1 MPEEQKPQPQST
13 PSNNGDLQYIQ
24 KRVDSLQEIDSMIVS
39 FIDNLSQ
46 TLTLLKQGKQ
56 QAATK
61 SSAETRQKFNESVS
75 NTYSNLSFIATHLRK
90 EIKIWDTKINNNA
103 MEESEL
109 NSLNVLPLQVNK
121 KATWI
126 NKSKFNDELSEL
138 DSVLNVNEKEL
149 SDYINQKQGGA
160 GAIGTISMITGDV
173 SGTNANAI
181 NVTGNIAEPTIKP
194 EPINT
199 TATGTGTGSEPID
212 LTSASAISPRTSQ
225 VQGSNPI
232 TGVPL
237 DKSDSLEIMN
247 DDEPLFTGK
256 MEAGTGT
263 GVNVGAGVGGVGT
276 TVGGGVG
283 QPELIQIDD
292 DSDVDALFE
301 DPGNDSDIKML

>member
-24 KRVDSLQEIDSMIVS
+24 KRVDSLQEIDSKIVS

-61 SSAETRQKFNESVS
+61 SSAETKQKFNESVS

-103 MEESEL
+103 MEESDL
-109 NSLNVLPLQVNK
+109 SSLNVLPLQVNK

-149 SDYINQKQGGA
+149 SEYVKRKQGG
-160 GAIGTISMITGDV
+160 GANTTDTAAMVTGGV
-173 SGTNANAI
+173 SGANSNAI
-181 NVTGNIAEPTIKP
+181 DVAGSITEPTVKT

-199 TATGTGTGSEPID
+199 TTTGTTEPID

-225 VQGSNPI
+225 APGSVS
-232 TGVPL
+232 GVAL
-237 DKSDSLEIMN
+237 GKSDSLEIMN
-247 DDEPLFTGK
+247 DDEPLFTAK
-256 MEAGTGT
+256 TETGT
-263 GVNVGAGVGGVGT
+263 GVGVSGSGSAGAGSSVGV
-276 TVGGGVG
+276 VG

-301 DPGNDSDIKML
+301 DAGNDSDIKML